1 MMALLKIWSLILLAS
16 HIQPN
21 LFGVQGEDIFP
32 SIFPDPSEGPDETP
46 RPEEPV
52 TRDPFVHVPIT
63 EEVHVPIVDTSNY
76 AILNRMYSA
85 KQTDYLYTID
95 RYEEKL
101 IAGGCHGYKTDQTM
115 GRIMQLP
122 EDDPDCRA
130 AVPIYKLTHV
140 VHSTHALVV
149 GLNTVRMYQGWTW
162 TLEGIIGYGVLQYGQ
177 CGATVPVR
185 SLLMPHDDYSQGKH
199 LQTTNQTELSLP
211 GTVEGSAPTF
221 YIWKAEVDRFWSG
234 K

>member
-21 LFGVQGEDIFP
+21 LFGVQGEV
-32 SIFPDPSEGPDETP
+32 SIFPDSTEEPVHTEEPPHT
-46 RPEEPV
+46 EEPV
-52 TRDPFVHVPIT
+52 TRDPFD
-63 EEVHVPIVDTSNY
+63 VDTSKY

-199 LQTTNQTELSLP
+199 LQTTNKTELSLP

-221 YIWKAEVDRFWSG
+221 YIWKAEIDRFWSG